1 MAYSMTLKVV
11 IIRRDLGEKG
21 AALMAKQKYYVV
33 WEGKQP
39 GVYNTWAECQAQT
52 DHYTG
57 AKYKSYESKAAAEE
71 AYKAG
76 WKGNWGTGASKSGAA
91 KPKGTNSFK
100 RSASVETSAEI
111 DYDSI
116 SVDVGTRGNPGPVE
130 YKGVDTQTG
139 DIIFSC
145 GPIKKGTNNLGEFLA
160 IVHALALLKK
170 EGSNKTVYSDSVNAI
185 KWVKQKN
192 VATTLPRDAST
203 EEIWVLI
210 DRAVHWLQTNTYDNK
225 LLKWQTKEWGEIKAD
240 YGRK

>member
-1 MAYSMTLKVV
+1 
-11 IIRRDLGEKG
+11 
-21 AALMAKQKYYVV
+21 MAKSKYYVV

-39 GVYNTWAECQAQT
+39 GVYASWAECKAQT

-57 AKYKSYESKAAAEE
+57 AKYKSYESKAEAEAAF
-71 AYKAG
+71 KGG
-76 WKGNWGTGASKSGAA
+76 WKGRWGQSSASGAGASGKSPRSGV
-91 KPKGTNSFK
+91 K
-100 RSASVETSAEI
+100 SASAADPGEI

-139 DIIFSC
+139 DVIFSC
-145 GPIKKGTNNLGEFLA
+145 GPIAKGTNNLGEFLA

-170 EGSNKTVYSDSVNAI
+170 QGSSKTVYSDSANAL
-185 KWVKQKN
+185 KWVKQKK

-203 EEIWVLI
+203 QEIWTLV
-210 DRAVHWLQTNTYDNK
+210 DRAERWLQLNTYDNK
-225 LLKWQTKEWGEIKAD
+225 VLKWQTKDWGEIKAD